1 MNTHHTHHTRQ
12 PVALV
17 TGGSSGMGKIIAEKL
32 LASGHHVIAA
42 ARRTGAMTGLE
53 QLGATVIRLDL
64 TEEASIGAAASQI
77 EARFGAVDVLVNNAG
92 FGLYGA
98 VEDVSLE
105 DARRQFEVNLFGLAR
120 LTQLLLPAMRARGT
134 GRIINI
140 TSMGGKVYTPLGAW
154 YHATKHALE
163 GWSDCLRLELAA
175 KGIQVVVVEPGTIRT
190 EFGSVMSGGLRKHLP
205 RTSYAELTRTV
216 ADATDKFTRD
226 GAGSPPEVIARVVLK
241 AVKARRPRTRYAA
254 GQYAKM
260 TLFIRKWFGDRVFDR
275 MVMSMVK

>member
-1 MNTHHTHHTRQ
+1 
-12 PVALV
+12 
-17 TGGSSGMGKIIAEKL
+17 MGKIIAEKL